1 MHGKPARDPVLMIGQ
16 VFALATA
23 LVCLAPLALLP
34 VIATSP
40 AWQRGAW
47 VGGFTMRWLAE
58 SWRSVGP
65 HLGTSLALAA
75 LTLALNMMIGLPTA
89 WALARGNFPGRRML
103 QTLTALPLAVPGI
116 ALALAL
122 TLAYPAWRADGWLL
136 VAGHLLYT
144 LPFFVGTLTTAL
156 SSPALRDAEAVAAT
170 LGAHQTQRLAFVTL
184 PTVRPA
190 LLAAAVMVVTL
201 SLGEFNVTFFLVT
214 PLAKTLPVDLY
225 TAYITGRI
233 EIAAAATVW
242 FLLLVLPA
250 AVAIER
256 LGGARVGQG

>member
-1 MHGKPARDPVLMIGQ
+1 MSGTPVRDPVLAIGRT
-16 VFALATA
+16 FALAAA
-23 LVCLAPLALLP
+23 LVCLAPLPLLLA
-34 VIATSP
+34 IATSP

-47 VGGFTMRWLAE
+47 AGGFTLRWLAE

-75 LTLALNMMIGLPTA
+75 LTLALNIAIGLPAA
-89 WALARGNFPGRRML
+89 WALARRDFPGRRTL
-103 QTLTALPLAVPGI
+103 QALAGLPLALPGI

-122 TLAYPAWRADGWLL
+122 TLAYPGWRAGGWLL
-136 VAGHLLYT
+136 AAGHLLYT
-144 LPFFVGTLTTAL
+144 LPFFVGALTTAL
-156 SSPALRDAEAVAAT
+156 ADPALREAEAVAAT
-170 LGAHQTQRLAFVTL
+170 LGARGVQRLVFVTL
-184 PTVRPA
+184 PAVRQA
-190 LLAAAVMVVTL
+190 LLAAGVMVVTL

-225 TAYITGRI
+225 TAYLTGRI
-233 EIAAAATVW
+233 ELAAAATVW